1 MKFKRFS
8 SSFLA
13 CLSLLT
19 ATTILPTG
27 AEVPVRPTLKIA
39 QLKAP
44 LKCDPHAGTWWYQDT
59 PVSLSRDSAR
69 TNTLKVRMTSF
80 PGSRLTPFARGRILS
95 PTQIEVDFPAV
106 AGTFIKTPGT
116 YIGTLNGQGK
126 ISWSNGTE
134 WDATGFTGA
143 WFYERG
149 KSNLSIGASPG
160 GLKIGM
166 KAQGRPPAYGY
177 KTSDSQAVFQFPDDA
192 THTATLVSPSCM
204 KWSNGTIW
212 VR

>member
-19 ATTILPTG
+19 ATTILPTV
-27 AEVPVRPTLKIA
+27 AEVPVKPTLKIA
-39 QLKAP
+39 QLIAP
-44 LKCDPHAGTWWYQDT
+44 PKCDPHVGGWRYQDT
-59 PVSLSRDSAR
+59 GFSLSRVSAR

-80 PGSRLTPFARGRILS
+80 GRSIPVARGRILS

-134 WDATGFTGA
+134 WEATEFMGS

-149 KSNLSIGASPG
+149 KSNLAIGPSRSG
-160 GLKIGM
+160 GLTINM
-166 KAQGRPPAYGY
+166 NAYGRPPATGY
-177 KTSDSQAVFQFPDDA
+177 KTSASQAVFQFPDDA